1 MVRLYEAWG
10 RRGPVSVRAPWE
22 IGRRRATDLLERE
35 IGEAAVDGSDVEF
48 DVSPFEIVTLK
59 LEPVR

>member
-1 MVRLYEAWG
+1 M
-10 RRGPVSVRAPWE
+10 RAPWD
-22 IGRRRATDLLERE
+22 IRRCTSTDLFGARR

-48 DVSPFEIVTLK
+48 DVSPFDIVTLK